1 MPWSRGLYVCLK
13 AGGGWCALEQ
23 REDGGPWSRV
33 CLGVEAYMCASRR
46 RMVCL
51 RAEGGWWPL
60 E

>member
-1 MPWSRGLYVCLK
+1 MP

-33 CLGVEAYMCASRR
+33 CLGVECA
-46 RMVCL
+46 
-51 RAEGGWWPL
+51 L

>member
-33 CLGVEAYMCASRR
+33 CLGVEACMCALKQEEDG
-46 RMVCL
+46 V
-51 RAEGGWWPL
+51 P
-60 E
+60 